1 MEKAYTH
8 YKGAVPFYGVDVYDQ
23 AATARTFEATHKVTY
38 PSMIDT
44 NTTNVQYAYS
54 AYVSPD
60 AVPTTLVIDKHGRVA
75 ARVTGEVE
83 RSVHPHGSHRPRDRR
98 GAVGVGPIVQTRSS
112 SGNLLLALAIA
123 IAAGV
128 VAFASPC
135 VLPLVPGYLGYIGG
149 FTSEADRPRRSRMV
163 LGVALFV
170 LGFTIVFIA
179 YNWMLGG
186 AGFLLKAH
194 LDLITRI
201 AGVLVIVMGLV
212 FIGQFTF
219 LQRTIKPS
227 WTAATGLAGAPLLG
241 IIFGLGWTPCIGP
254 TLTAV
259 LSLSAN
265 SASPWRGAILGL
277 AFSLGLGIP
286 FLLVALGLNWVTG
299 SMAFLKRHIRVVN
312 IIGGALLVAVGI
324 LMVSGVWQLSC
335 LNSERR

>member
-1 MEKAYTH
+1 MAH
-8 YKGAVPFYGVDVYDQ
+8 LLGV
-23 AATARTFEATHKVTY
+23 
-38 PSMIDT
+38 
-44 NTTNVQYAYS
+44 
-54 AYVSPD
+54 
-60 AVPTTLVIDKHGRVA
+60 
-75 ARVTGEVE
+75 
-83 RSVHPHGSHRPRDRR
+83 HGS
-98 GAVGVGPIVQTRSS
+98 VIPIIM

-179 YNWMLGG
+179 YNWILGG
-186 AGFLLKAH
+186 AAFLLKAH
-194 LDLITRI
+194 LDIITRA
-201 AGVLVIVMGLV
+201 AGVLVILMGLV
-212 FIGQFTF
+212 FIGAFAF
-219 LQRTIKPS
+219 LQRTIKPR

-254 TLTAV
+254 TLSAV

-265 SASPWRGAILGL
+265 SGSPWRGALLGL

-312 IIGGALLVAVGI
+312 IVGGALLVAVGI
-324 LMVSGVWQLSC
+324 LMVSGLWQQFMSQLGSAV
-335 LNSERR
+335 NSGFAPVI